1 MVTGTLGSTDGGED
15 RPEATGLP
23 YERPAGPRGCT
34 RLTHAMPFATNGA
47 VELHWDSFGEGPAV
61 LLIAGQ
67 GMTVDGWWSTIPVL
81 SRSFRV
87 IAFDN
92 RDTGRSS
99 RLPWPYSAQQMA
111 ADAVAVLDAAGERRA
126 HVYGISL
133 GSLVAQEV
141 ALRYPDRVQALV
153 LGASSAGGFA
163 AYKPSPSSFAQTFLV
178 RAGAMGPEEAEW
190 AAVPYTYSERTRRNH
205 VDRIVADMAH
215 RLGSPPQPLAYL
227 HQAAAVAA
235 HDTYERLNRVAS
247 ATLVVHG
254 EEDVFIPPAN
264 ALVLAERIPGAQL
277 QLWPDAGHMY
287 PIDEPRADEEIAR
300 FLLQHPAAGPAHGV
314 AESIR

>member
-1 MVTGTLGSTDGGED
+1 
-15 RPEATGLP
+15 
-23 YERPAGPRGCT
+23 
-34 RLTHAMPFATNGA
+34 MPFARNGR
-47 VELHWDSFGEGPAV
+47 LRIHWDSFGEGPAV

-67 GMTVDGWWSTIPVL
+67 GMTVDGWWATTPVL

-99 RLPWPYSAQQMA
+99 SSRWPYSVAQLA
-111 ADAVAVLDAAGERRA
+111 DDAVAVLDAAGEQCA

-141 ALRYPDRVQALV
+141 ALRHPDRVEALV

-163 AYKPSPSSFAQTFLV
+163 AYKPAHSSFAQTFLV

-190 AAVPYTYSERTRRNH
+190 AAVPYTYAETTRRLH
-205 VDRIVADMAH
+205 PERIVADIAH
-215 RLGSPPQPLAYL
+215 RVNSPPGPVAYM
-227 HQAAAVAA
+227 HQAAAVAT
-235 HDTYERLNRVAS
+235 HDAYGRLNRMS
-247 ATLVVHG
+247 APTLVVHG
-254 EEDVFIPPAN
+254 EQDIFVPPAN
-264 ALVLAERIPGAQL
+264 ALVLAERIPEAQL

-287 PIDEPRADEEIAR
+287 TIDEPQADRQIVR
-300 FLLQHPAAGPAHGV
+300 FLLNHSAEQSKRDVAAA
-314 AESIR
+314 